1 MDVKNLVT
9 GVLWTGVVLP
19 GVAYPLASGW
29 SIWLCDAVFTFSVT
43 ALVYGVWFHG
53 RYWRWCFTALVSM
66 LVCWEVFQ
74 WNLEKPEG
82 LTGGIRLLVG
92 HAFGVVSGLLG
103 AAAAYAAVKL
113 FVRTPP
119 MESIEVSDEEEV

>member
-1 MDVKNLVT
+1 
-9 GVLWTGVVLP
+9 
-19 GVAYPLASGW
+19 
-29 SIWLCDAVFTFSVT
+29 
-43 ALVYGVWFHG
+43 
-53 RYWRWCFTALVSM
+53 M